1 MANVQNSFIKSKLN
15 KDLDA
20 RLLPNGEY
28 RDAKN
33 VQVSR
38 SEGANVGSLEN
49 VLGNKKLKDFN
60 VITGS
65 SKMVCIGKLV
75 SDSTSEVYLFLTSYT
90 DPNPSQLEY
99 TPGSEN
105 YIVVYNPSLPDT
117 ESLKVLVKGSFLNF
131 STTHE
136 IYHANLLEDLLFWT
150 DNRNQPRKINV
161 NLANPSL
168 STNPTYYINEDQ
180 ISVAKYNPYQP
191 IQLWQ
196 KNLTSTDPVPYETTM
211 KDVNSKTFPNG
222 ATAFTGGTSGG
233 GGGATI
239 TLVSLVG
246 EVPLGNPPTSQQTP
260 YGAATVGYIAQSGAA
275 ITPILDSSGNPVV
288 VNTIQY
294 FLGSENEWTV
304 GLKKNLSGTPQPVN
318 WPTLTAG
325 TEIVFNYN
333 TYYDKDFAG
342 DENYLEDK
350 FVRFSYRFKFE
361 DNEYSLIAP
370 FTQIAFIP
378 KQDGYFMYVRND
390 AKNFTSK
397 DDQADAYRSTIVSFV
412 ENKVDAIKLIIP
424 LPFPKSTI
432 QESLK
437 IKELD
442 IIYKESDALA
452 LKVIETIE
460 ITELTSG
467 TDSSIFEYDYLSKK
481 PYKVLPSSDT
491 TRVYDKIPVRAF
503 AQEIASNRVVYGN
516 FQNKHTPPTT
526 LDYNVTVSTKSDFNL
541 KDGTAVSGTTGGVIA
556 GTTINI
562 SSPTGTIQVGSV
574 VTSTTN
580 GVTIPPN
587 TSVTGGNF
595 TATIKLDKNV
605 TLVNSANLV
614 FTAVGTDTQAV
625 SKIEYPNHSVKQNRN
640 YQVGVVL
647 SDRYGRSS
655 TVILSR
661 SNSLVADSASG
672 LTFLGDTIY
681 APYLP
686 VGLEQSSWPG
696 NSIKVLFN
704 STIGPNGK
712 NVLDG
717 SPGIYNGEVSSSDY
731 NPLGWYSYKIVVKQT
746 EQEYY
751 NVYLPG
757 IMAAYPEDT
766 SLEIGITSHTVLI
779 NDNINK
785 VPRDLTEVGPD
796 QKQFRSSVQL
806 FGRVENT
813 STAAGYLSSTGNEQ
827 VYDNAGALTNQYY
840 PGRSSDTVS
849 TISTLRDLFDYSPVD
864 PPSPNY
870 FGQFYQLNSNPLVA
884 KISTTKKIGQI
895 SNENYKVSSALVNT
909 DVDPSTNPYK
919 ILLKN
924 VNGLSPVPV
933 GSLISGPGLDDNM
946 TVLSFTAVSG
956 QAYDAELTVTV
967 DEASTFSPSK
977 PTLKQNDRLDF
988 FPGFDDQRAVEK
1000 TPGIQYL
1007 AVYET
1012 EPVESLLDIFWESTS
1027 VGEVADLNNLILN
1040 ATGGGAGLSANL
1052 SASLW
1057 SEAYVLNNRIFDA
1070 NFTLVDA
1077 FGSNLPTSSGGSAGI
1092 VSVTLDSVSNGN
1104 GVNVQ
1109 TVEAS
1114 PYFELVGNAQD
1125 NTIPLGFFNI
1135 ILKQDY
1141 IDNVYYGQNSGDR
1154 NFTFSISWE
1163 TTDGSTNTIGGPQ
1176 VVNAGP
1182 SNVRPNDASPGI
1194 TTTPNSL
1201 EGSTI
1206 TSNRYT
1212 SLVAVANATNGSSN
1226 ASLKTS
1232 GIAWSLISVSNQ
1244 TSPNTDLVSQ
1254 GLFTMTNTVASG
1266 LRRGTLTNTSGGNM
1280 PASIYNIVI
1289 GVADAGGPSPV
1300 GTNISF
1306 VLDLRIVPNLVGIG
1320 EVTYCLNGTVS
1331 NCVSG
1336 ELQTAEYVVI
1346 QINTG
1351 TTDQNGFYIYDLG
1364 QSNFQTWANSCF
1376 GGNTI
1381 SINYTGRQ
1389 TSSNGNPISSCVP
1402 AYGTTLSAAEGVL
1415 EDRNYSGQ
1423 ASYANTITP
1432 PSLSSYTFE
1441 IV

>member
-49 VLGNKKLKDFN
+49 VLGNKELKSFESL
-60 VITGS
+60 TGEDD
-65 SKMVCIGKLV
+65 MVCIGKLV
-75 SDSTSEVYLFLTSYT
+75 SDSTSEVYLFLTSNT
-90 DPNPSQLEY
+90 DPNPSQLQY
-99 TPGSEN
+99 TPDSKN
-105 YIVVYNPSLPDT
+105 YIIVYNPSLST
-117 ESLKVLVKGSFLNF
+117 SNSVRILVKGSFLNF

-161 NLANPSL
+161 SLANPTGSA
-168 STNPTYYINEDQ
+168 SPTYYVNEDQ

-196 KNLTSTDPVPYETTM
+196 KNLTSADPVPYETTM

-233 GGGATI
+233 GGGASI

-246 EVPLGNPPTSQQTP
+246 EVPVSASP
-260 YGAATVGYIAQSGAA
+260 YGAATVGYIAQPGAA
-275 ITPILDSSGNPVV
+275 ITPIEDSSNPPNPVV
-288 VNTIQY
+288 VNTIVY
-294 FLGSENEWTV
+294 GAGSTDEWTV
-304 GLKKNLSGTPQPVN
+304 TLKDSNGAAFN

-333 TYYDKDFAG
+333 NYYDKDFAG

-370 FTQIAFIP
+370 FTQVAFIP
-378 KQDGYFMYVRND
+378 KQDGYFMYVRDD

-432 QESLK
+432 QDNLK

-460 ITELTSG
+460 TTELTSG
-467 TDSSIFEYDYLSKK
+467 ADSSIFEYDYLSKK

-503 AQEIASNRVVYGN
+503 AQEVAGNRVVYGN

-526 LDYNVTVSTKSDFNL
+526 LDYNVTVSAKSDFNL
-541 KDGTAVSGTTGGVIA
+541 KDGTAVSGSSGSITS
-556 GTTINI
+556 GTSITIGTV
-562 SSPTGTIQVGSV
+562 TGTIQVGSI
-574 VTSTTN
+574 VTSATN
-580 GVTIPPN
+580 GVTIPSN
-587 TSVTGGNF
+587 TSVTGGNL
-595 TATIKLDKNV
+595 TNAITLDKNV
-605 TLVNSANLV
+605 TLVNLANLV
-614 FTAVGTDTQAV
+614 FTAVGPDTQAV

-661 SNSLVADSASG
+661 SNNLVADSASG

-717 SPGIYNGEVSSSDY
+717 SPGIYNGDTTSADY

-757 IMAAYPEDT
+757 VMAAYPEDT
-766 SLEIGITSHTVLI
+766 SLEIGITSHAVLI

-840 PGRSSDTVS
+840 PGRNSDTVS
-849 TISTLRDLFDYSPVD
+849 TISTVRDLFDYNPVD

-870 FGQFYQLNSNPLVA
+870 FGQFYQLNSNPLIA

-895 SNENYKVSSALVNT
+895 SNENYKVSSALVNA
-909 DVDPSTNPYK
+909 DVDPSTSPYK

-924 VNGLSPVPV
+924 VNGFSPVPV

-946 TVLSFTAVSG
+946 TVLSFTEVSG

-967 DEASTFSPSK
+967 DEVSTFSPSK
-977 PTLKQNDRLDF
+977 PTLKENDRLDF

-1007 AVYET
+1007 SVYET

-1052 SASLW
+1052 STSNW

-1077 FGSNLPTSSGGSAGI
+1077 FGSNLLASSI
-1092 VSVTLDSVSNGN
+1092 VSVTLNSVSNGN

-1114 PYFELVGNAQD
+1114 PYFELVGNTQD
-1125 NTIPLGFFNI
+1125 NTIPVGFFNI

-1141 IDNVYYGQNSGDR
+1141 IDNVYYSQNEGDR
-1154 NFTFSISWE
+1154 NFTFSISWV
-1163 TTDGSTNTIGGPQ
+1163 TTDGLSPPTNTTGGPQ
-1176 VVNAGP
+1176 IVNAGP
-1182 SNVRPNDASPGI
+1182 SNIRPANASPGI

-1206 TSNRYT
+1206 ISNRYT

-1226 ASLKTS
+1226 ALLKTE

-1266 LRRGTLTNTSGGNM
+1266 LRRGTLTNTSGGSM
-1280 PASIYNIVI
+1280 PASIYNITI
-1289 GVADAGGPSPV
+1289 GVADAGGPEPV

-1306 VLDLRIVPNLVGIG
+1306 ILDLRIVPNLVGIG
-1320 EVTYCLNGTVS
+1320 TVTYCLDGTVS
-1331 NCVSG
+1331 NCESG
-1336 ELQTAEYVVI
+1336 ELENSEYVVI

-1351 TTDQNGFYIYDLG
+1351 TTSQNGFYIYDIG
-1364 QSNFQTWANSCF
+1364 PSNFQTWANSCF

-1389 TSSNGNPISSCVP
+1389 TSSNGNSISSCVP
-1402 AYGTTLSAAEGVL
+1402 AYGTTLSAAQGVL

-1423 ASYANTITP
+1423 ASYANTTTP
-1432 PSLSSYTFE
+1432 PSLSSYIFE
-1441 IV
+1441 II

>member
-65 SKMVCIGKLV
+65 SNMVCIGKLV

-246 EVPLGNPPTSQQTP
+246 EVPVSTSP

-370 FTQIAFIP
+370 FTQVAFIP

-432 QESLK
+432 QDSLK

-467 TDSSIFEYDYLSKK
+467 ADSSVFEYDYLSKK

-526 LDYNVTVSTKSDFNL
+526 LDYNVTVSAKSDFNL
-541 KDGTAVSGTTGGVIA
+541 KDGTAIS
-556 GTTINI
+556 
-562 SSPTGTIQVGSV
+562 SSPTGSVGIGTTITIGTTTGTVQIGSI
-574 VTSTTN
+574 VTSVTN
-580 GVTIPPN
+580 GVTIPSN
-587 TSVTGGNF
+587 TSVTGGNLS
-595 TATIKLDKNV
+595 TTITLDKAV
-605 TLVNSANLV
+605 TLVNPTNLV

-766 SLEIGITSHTVLI
+766 TQEIGITSHAVLI

-813 STAAGYLSSTGNEQ
+813 SEPAPGYLSSTGNEQ

-849 TISTLRDLFDYSPVD
+849 TISTLRDLFDYSPID
-864 PPSPNY
+864 PPRPNY
-870 FGQFYQLNSNPLVA
+870 FPQLYLVNSNPLVA
-884 KISTTKKIGQI
+884 RISTARQIGQI
-895 SNENYKVSSALVNT
+895 ATTNYSIASAQINANASGTVF
-909 DVDPSTNPYK
+909 V
-919 ILLKN
+919 LKN
-924 VNGLSPVPV
+924 VIGTPAPEMIVSGTGIPDGVTVVGYVGTSLTVSQTLTLDQDDFIYFVPGFSAPFLGELKV
-933 GSLISGPGLDDNM
+933 PGL
-946 TVLSFTAVSG
+946 
-956 QAYDAELTVTV
+956 
-967 DEASTFSPSK
+967 
-977 PTLKQNDRLDF
+977 
-988 FPGFDDQRAVEK
+988 
-1000 TPGIQYL
+1000 QYL

-1040 ATGGGAGLSANL
+1040 ATGGSAGLSANL
-1052 SASLW
+1052 SASNW

-1077 FGSNLPTSSGGSAGI
+1077 FGGNLPTSSI
-1092 VSVTLDSVSNGN
+1092 VSVTLDSVFNGN
-1104 GVNVQ
+1104 SINVQ
-1109 TVEAS
+1109 TIETT
-1114 PYFELVGNAQD
+1114 PYFELVSNAQD
-1125 NTIPLGFFNI
+1125 NTIPVGFFNI
-1135 ILKQDY
+1135 ILKQEY
-1141 IDNVYYGQNSGDR
+1141 IDAVYYSQNSGNR
-1154 NFTFSISWE
+1154 NFTFSISWV
-1163 TTDGSTNTIGGPQ
+1163 TTDGSTNTTGGPAII
-1176 VVNAGP
+1176 NAGP
-1182 SNVRPNDASPGI
+1182 SNVRPADASPGI
-1194 TTTPNSL
+1194 TTSPNSL
-1201 EGSTI
+1201 QGSTI
-1206 TSNRYT
+1206 ISNRYT

-1244 TSPNTDLVSQ
+1244 TSPNIDLVSQ

-1306 VLDLRIVPNLVGIG
+1306 ILDLRVVPYSVGSGLVNWC
-1320 EVTYCLNGTVS
+1320 EVVDGQGD
-1331 NCVSG
+1331 CVSG
-1336 ELQTAEYVVI
+1336 ESKQHRYVAIEI
-1346 QINTG
+1346 QG
-1351 TTDQNGFYIYDLG
+1351 GSFDGFYVYDAG
-1364 QSNFQTWANSCF
+1364 ENQSFSGWVSSCF

-1381 SINYTGRQ
+1381 TLNYTDRQ
-1389 TSSNGNPISSCVP
+1389 TTISGSPINSCIP
-1402 AYGTTLSAAEGVL
+1402 AFANTLASAKQILDA
-1415 EDRNYSGQ
+1415 RNY
-1423 ASYANTITP
+1423 N
-1432 PSLSSYTFE
+1432 SSADYLNLLAQDTTGLTFE
-1441 IV
+1441 IT

>member
-65 SKMVCIGKLV
+65 SNMVCIGKLV

-161 NLANPSL
+161 NLANPTF
-168 STNPTYYINEDQ
+168 STNPTYYVNEDQ

-191 IQLWQ
+191 IRLWQ
-196 KNLTSTDPVPYETTM
+196 KNLTSADPVPYETTM

-233 GGGATI
+233 GGGASI

-246 EVPLGNPPTSQQTP
+246 EVPVSASP
-260 YGAATVGYIAQSGAA
+260 YGAATVGYIAQPGAA
-275 ITPILDSSGNPVV
+275 ITPIEDSSNPPNPVV
-288 VNTIQY
+288 VNTIVY
-294 FLGSENEWTV
+294 GAGSVDEWTV
-304 GLKKNLSGTPQPVN
+304 TLKDSNGAAFN

-370 FTQIAFIP
+370 FTQVAFIP

-432 QESLK
+432 QDSLK

-467 TDSSIFEYDYLSKK
+467 ADSSIFEYDYLSKK

-526 LDYNVTVSTKSDFNL
+526 LDYNVTVSAKSDFNL
-541 KDGTAVSGTTGGVIA
+541 KDGTAIS
-556 GTTINI
+556 
-562 SSPTGTIQVGSV
+562 SSPTGSVGIGATITIGTTTGTVQIGSI
-574 VTSTTN
+574 VTSVTN
-580 GVTIPPN
+580 GVTIPSN
-587 TSVTGGNF
+587 TSVTGGNLS
-595 TATIKLDKNV
+595 TTITLDKAV
-605 TLVNSANLV
+605 TLVNPTNLV

-661 SNSLVADSASG
+661 SNSLIADSASG

-766 SLEIGITSHTVLI
+766 SLEIGITSHAVLI

-849 TISTLRDLFDYSPVD
+849 TISTLRELFDYSPID
-864 PPSPNY
+864 PPRPNY
-870 FGQFYQLNSNPLVA
+870 FPQLYLVNSNPLVA
-884 KISTTKKIGQI
+884 RISTAKQIGQI
-895 SNENYKVSSALVNT
+895 ATTNYSVASAQINANT
-909 DVDPSTNPYK
+909 SGTVFP
-919 ILLKN
+919 LKN
-924 VNGLSPVPV
+924 VIGTPASEMIVSGTGIPDGVTVVGYAGTNLTVSQTLTLDEDDFIYLVPGFSTPFLGEPKV
-933 GSLISGPGLDDNM
+933 PGL
-946 TVLSFTAVSG
+946 
-956 QAYDAELTVTV
+956 
-967 DEASTFSPSK
+967 
-977 PTLKQNDRLDF
+977 
-988 FPGFDDQRAVEK
+988 
-1000 TPGIQYL
+1000 QYL
-1007 AVYET
+1007 SVYET

-1052 SASLW
+1052 STSNW

-1077 FGSNLPTSSGGSAGI
+1077 FGSNLPNSSI

-1135 ILKQDY
+1135 ILKQEY
-1141 IDNVYYGQNSGDR
+1141 IDAVYYSQNSGDR
-1154 NFTFSISWE
+1154 NFTFSISWV
-1163 TTDGSTNTIGGPQ
+1163 TTDGSTNTTGGPQ
-1176 VVNAGP
+1176 IVNAGP
-1182 SNVRPNDASPGI
+1182 SNVRPADASPGI
-1194 TTTPNSL
+1194 TTSPNSL
-1201 EGSTI
+1201 QGSTI
-1206 TSNRYT
+1206 ISNRYT

-1232 GIAWSLISVSNQ
+1232 GIAWSLISVTNQ
-1244 TSPNTDLVSQ
+1244 TSPNIDLVSQ

-1306 VLDLRIVPNLVGIG
+1306 ILDLRVVPYSVGSGLVDWCEAVDSQGD
-1320 EVTYCLNGTVS
+1320 
-1331 NCVSG
+1331 CVSG
-1336 ELQTAEYVVI
+1336 ENRRNRYVAIEI
-1346 QINTG
+1346 QG
-1351 TTDQNGFYIYDLG
+1351 GSFDGFYVYDIG
-1364 QSNFQTWANSCF
+1364 ANQSFSGWVSSCF

-1381 SINYTGRQ
+1381 TLNYTGRQ
-1389 TSSNGNPISSCVP
+1389 TSLSGSPINSCIP
-1402 AYGTTLSAAEGVL
+1402 AFANTLASAKQILDA
-1415 EDRNYSGQ
+1415 RNY
-1423 ASYANTITP
+1423 N
-1432 PSLSSYTFE
+1432 SSADYLNLLAQDTTGLTFE
-1441 IV
+1441 IT

>member
-49 VLGNKKLKDFN
+49 VLGNKELKSFESL
-60 VITGS
+60 TGEDD
-65 SKMVCIGKLV
+65 MVCIGKLV
-75 SDSTSEVYLFLTSYT
+75 SDSTSEVYLFLTSNT
-90 DPNPSQLEY
+90 DPNPGQLQY
-99 TPGSEN
+99 TPDSKN
-105 YIVVYNPSLPDT
+105 YIIVYNSSLST
-117 ESLKVLVKGSFLNF
+117 SSSVRILVKGSFLNF

-161 NLANPSL
+161 NLANPTGSA
-168 STNPTYYINEDQ
+168 NPTHYTTEDQ

-222 ATAFTGGTSGG
+222 ATALTGGTSGG

-246 EVPLGNPPTSQQTP
+246 EVPVSTSP
-260 YGAATVGYIAQSGAA
+260 YGAATVGYIPQTGAA

-288 VNTIQY
+288 VDTIQY

-304 GLKKNLSGTPQPVN
+304 KLKKNLSGTPVTVN

-325 TEIVFNYN
+325 TEIVFNAN

-361 DNEYSLIAP
+361 DNEYSLMAP
-370 FTQIAFIP
+370 FTQVAFIP
-378 KQDGYFMYVRND
+378 KQDGYFMYVRD
-390 AKNFTSK
+390 DVKNFTSK
-397 DDQADAYRSTIVSFV
+397 DDQAAAYRSTVVSFV

-424 LPFPKSTI
+424 LPFPKSSI
-432 QESLK
+432 QDSLK

-452 LKVIETIE
+452 IKVIETVE
-460 ITELTSG
+460 INELTSG
-467 TDSSIFEYDYLSKK
+467 ADSNVFEYDYLSKK

-541 KDGTAVSGTTGGVIA
+541 KDGTAVCVTAGSIIA
-556 GTTINI
+556 GTTITI
-562 SSPTGTIQVGSV
+562 SNPTGTIQVGSV
-574 VTSTTN
+574 VTSATN

-595 TATIKLDKNV
+595 TTTIKLDKNV
-605 TLVNSANLV
+605 TLVSSANLV

-704 STIGPNGK
+704 STIGPNSK

-717 SPGIYNGEVSSSDY
+717 SPGIYNGDVSSSEY

-757 IMAAYPEDT
+757 IMAAYPEDAT
-766 SLEIGITSHTVLI
+766 QEIGITSHTVLI

-813 STAAGYLSSTGNEQ
+813 STAAGYLSSDNGQ

-840 PGRSSDTVS
+840 PGRNSDTVS
-849 TISTLRDLFDYSPVD
+849 TISTVRDLFDYSPID
-864 PPSPNY
+864 PPRPNY
-870 FGQFYQLNSNPLVA
+870 FPQFYLVNSNPLIA
-884 KISTTKKIGQI
+884 RISTAKQIGQI
-895 SNENYKVSSALVNT
+895 PTTNYSVASAQINADATGTAFV
-909 DVDPSTNPYK
+909 
-919 ILLKN
+919 LKN
-924 VNGLSPVPV
+924 VIGTPISTMIVSGTGIPDGVTVVSYSGTNLTVSQTLTLKEDDFVYFVPGFASPFLGEPKV
-933 GSLISGPGLDDNM
+933 PGL
-946 TVLSFTAVSG
+946 
-956 QAYDAELTVTV
+956 
-967 DEASTFSPSK
+967 
-977 PTLKQNDRLDF
+977 
-988 FPGFDDQRAVEK
+988 
-1000 TPGIQYL
+1000 QYL

-1027 VGEVADLNNLILN
+1027 VGEVSDLNNLILN

-1052 SASLW
+1052 STSNW
-1057 SEAYVLNNRIFDA
+1057 SEAYVLGNRIFDN

-1077 FGSNLPTSSGGSAGI
+1077 FGSNLSTSSI
-1092 VSVTLDSVSNGN
+1092 VSVTLNSVVNGN
-1104 GVNVQ
+1104 EVNVQ
-1109 TVEAS
+1109 TVENT
-1114 PYFELVGNAQD
+1114 PYFELVSNAQD

-1135 ILKQDY
+1135 ILKAEY
-1141 IDNVYYGQNSGDR
+1141 INNVYYSQNEGDR

-1163 TTDGSTNTIGGPQ
+1163 TTDGSTNTTGGPAI
-1176 VVNAGP
+1176 VNAGP
-1182 SNVRPNDASPGI
+1182 SNVRPADASPGI
-1194 TTTPNSL
+1194 TTSPNNL

-1206 TSNRYT
+1206 ISNRYT
-1212 SLVAVANATNGSSN
+1212 SLVAIANATNGSSN
-1226 ASLKTS
+1226 ALLKTE

-1280 PASIYNIVI
+1280 PASIYNITI

-1306 VLDLRIVPNLVGIG
+1306 ILDLRVVPQSVGSGIVNWC
-1320 EVTYCLNGTVS
+1320 EVVDGQG

-1336 ELQTAEYVVI
+1336 EDRQSRYVVI
-1346 QINTG
+1346 EISG
-1351 TTDQNGFYIYDLG
+1351 GDFDGFYAYDLG
-1364 QSNFQTWANSCF
+1364 ANTSFSAWVSSCF

-1381 SINYTGRQ
+1381 TLNYTGRQ
-1389 TSSNGNPISSCVP
+1389 TSTSGSPISSCIP
-1402 AYGTTLSAAEGVL
+1402 AFANTLAGAKDILDS
-1415 EDRNYSGQ
+1415 RNYNSS
-1423 ASYANTITP
+1423 ASYLNLLAQDTTG
-1432 PSLSSYTFE
+1432 LTFE
-1441 IV
+1441 IT

>member
-65 SKMVCIGKLV
+65 SSMVCIGKLV

-161 NLANPSL
+161 SLANPTGSA
-168 STNPTYYINEDQ
+168 NPTYYETEDQ

-191 IQLWQ
+191 IRLWQ
-196 KNLTSTDPVPYETTM
+196 KNLTSADPVPYETTM

-233 GGGATI
+233 GGGASI

-246 EVPLGNPPTSQQTP
+246 EVPVSTSP
-260 YGAATVGYIAQSGAA
+260 YGAATVGYIAQPGAA
-275 ITPILDSSGNPVV
+275 ITPIQDSSNPPNPVV
-288 VNTIQY
+288 VNTIEY
-294 FLGSENEWTV
+294 VPAIAGGFEWEVT
-304 GLKKNLSGTPQPVN
+304 LKDINGAAFN
-318 WPTLTAG
+318 WPTLVAG
-325 TEIVFNYN
+325 TEVVFNYN

-370 FTQIAFIP
+370 FTQVAFIP
-378 KQDGYFMYVRND
+378 KQDGYFMYVRDD

-432 QESLK
+432 QDSLK

-467 TDSSIFEYDYLSKK
+467 ADSSVFEYDYLSKK

-526 LDYNVTVSTKSDFNL
+526 LDYNVTVSAKSDFNL
-541 KDGTAVSGTTGGVIA
+541 KDGTAIS
-556 GTTINI
+556 
-562 SSPTGTIQVGSV
+562 SSPTGSVGIGTTITIGTTTGTVQIGSI
-574 VTSTTN
+574 VTSVTN
-580 GVTIPPN
+580 GVTIPSN
-587 TSVTGGNF
+587 TSVTGGNLS
-595 TATIKLDKNV
+595 TTITLDKAV
-605 TLVNSANLV
+605 TLVNLTNLV

-661 SNSLVADSASG
+661 SNSLIADSASG
-672 LTFLGDTIY
+672 LTFSGDTIY

-717 SPGIYNGEVSSSDY
+717 SPGIYNGYPTSADY

-766 SLEIGITSHTVLI
+766 SLEIGITSHAVLI

-813 STAAGYLSSTGNEQ
+813 STEAGYLSSTGNEQ

-849 TISTLRDLFDYSPVD
+849 TISTLRDLFDYSPID
-864 PPSPNY
+864 PPRPNY
-870 FGQFYQLNSNPLVA
+870 FPQLYLVNSNPLVA
-884 KISTTKKIGQI
+884 RISTAKQIGQI
-895 SNENYKVSSALVNT
+895 ATTNYSVASAQINANASGTGFV
-909 DVDPSTNPYK
+909 
-919 ILLKN
+919 LKN
-924 VNGLSPVPV
+924 VIGTPAPQMIVSGTGIPDGVTVVGYSGTSLTVSQTLTLDEDDFIYFVPGFSAPFLGEPKV
-933 GSLISGPGLDDNM
+933 PGL
-946 TVLSFTAVSG
+946 
-956 QAYDAELTVTV
+956 
-967 DEASTFSPSK
+967 
-977 PTLKQNDRLDF
+977 
-988 FPGFDDQRAVEK
+988 
-1000 TPGIQYL
+1000 QYL

-1052 SASLW
+1052 STSLW

-1077 FGSNLPTSSGGSAGI
+1077 FGSELLPGNI

-1135 ILKQDY
+1135 ILKQEY
-1141 IDNVYYGQNSGDR
+1141 IDAVYYSQNSGDR
-1154 NFTFSISWE
+1154 NFTFLISWE
-1163 TTDGSTNTIGGPQ
+1163 TTDGLSPPTNTTGGPQ

-1194 TTTPNSL
+1194 TTSPNSL
-1201 EGSTI
+1201 QGSTI
-1206 TSNRYT
+1206 ISNRYT
-1212 SLVAVANATNGSSN
+1212 SLVAVADAANGSSN
-1226 ASLKTS
+1226 ALLKTS

-1244 TSPNTDLVSQ
+1244 TSPNIDLVSQ

-1280 PASIYNIVI
+1280 PASIYNITI

-1306 VLDLRIVPNLVGIG
+1306 ILDLRVVPYSVGSGLVNWC
-1320 EVTYCLNGTVS
+1320 EVVDGQGD
-1331 NCVSG
+1331 CVSG
-1336 ELQTAEYVVI
+1336 ETRQNRYVAIEI
-1346 QINTG
+1346 QG
-1351 TTDQNGFYIYDLG
+1351 GSFDGFYVYDIG
-1364 QSNFQTWANSCF
+1364 EQSFSSWVSNCF
-1376 GGNTI
+1376 GGSTI
-1381 SINYTGRQ
+1381 TLNYTGRQ
-1389 TSSNGNPISSCVP
+1389 TTISGSPINSCIP
-1402 AYGTTLSAAEGVL
+1402 AFANTLASAKQILDA
-1415 EDRNYSGQ
+1415 RNY
-1423 ASYANTITP
+1423 N
-1432 PSLSSYTFE
+1432 SSADYLNLLAQDTTGLTFE
-1441 IV
+1441 IT

>member
-49 VLGNKKLKDFN
+49 VLGNEELKSFESL
-60 VITGS
+60 TGADD
-65 SKMVCIGKLV
+65 MVCIGKLV
-75 SDSTSEVYLFLTSYT
+75 SDSTSEVYLFLTSNT
-90 DPNPSQLEY
+90 DPNPGQLQY

-105 YIVVYNPSLPDT
+105 YIIVYNSSLPVNN
-117 ESLKVLVKGSFLNF
+117 SIKILVKGSFLNF

-161 NLANPSL
+161 SLANPTGSA
-168 STNPTYYINEDQ
+168 SPTHYVNEDQ

-196 KNLTSTDPVPYETTM
+196 KNLTSADPVPYETTM

-233 GGGATI
+233 GGGASI

-260 YGAATVGYIAQSGAA
+260 YGAATVGYIAQPGAA
-275 ITPILDSSGNPVV
+275 ITPIEDSSGNPVV
-288 VNTIQY
+288 VDTIVY
-294 FLGSENEWTV
+294 GAGSADEWTV
-304 GLKKNLSGTPQPVN
+304 VLKKNLSGTPQLVN

-361 DNEYSLIAP
+361 DNEYSLMAP
-370 FTQIAFIP
+370 FTQVAFIP
-378 KQDGYFMYVRND
+378 KQDGYFMYVRDD
-390 AKNFTSK
+390 AKNFTRK

-424 LPFPKSTI
+424 LPFSKSTI
-432 QESLK
+432 QNSLK

-460 ITELTSG
+460 VTELTSG
-467 TDSSIFEYDYLSKK
+467 ADSSVFEYDYLSKK

-503 AQEIASNRVVYGN
+503 AQEVAGNRVVYGN

-526 LDYNVTVSTKSDFNL
+526 LDYNVTVSAKSDFNL
-541 KDGTAVSGTTGGVIA
+541 KDGTAVSGSSGSITSGASITV
-556 GTTINI
+556 GTV
-562 SSPTGTIQVGSV
+562 TGTIQVGSI
-574 VTSTTN
+574 VTSATN
-580 GVTIPPN
+580 GVTIPSN
-587 TSVTGGNF
+587 TSVTGGNL
-595 TATIKLDKNV
+595 TNAITLDKNV
-605 TLVNSANLV
+605 TLVNLANLV
-614 FTAVGTDTQAV
+614 FTAVGPDTQAV

-717 SPGIYNGEVSSSDY
+717 SPGIYNGDTTSADY

-766 SLEIGITSHTVLI
+766 SLEIGITSHAVLI

-813 STAAGYLSSTGNEQ
+813 STTAGYLSSTGNEQ

-849 TISTLRDLFDYSPVD
+849 TISTLRDLFDYNPVD

-870 FGQFYQLNSNPLVA
+870 FGQFYQLNSNPLIA

-895 SNENYKVSSALVNT
+895 SNENYKVSSALVNA

-946 TVLSFTAVSG
+946 TVLSFTEVSG

-1052 SASLW
+1052 STSNW

-1077 FGSNLPTSSGGSAGI
+1077 FGSNLLASSI
-1092 VSVTLDSVSNGN
+1092 VSVTLNSVSNGH

-1135 ILKQDY
+1135 ILKQEY
-1141 IDNVYYGQNSGDR
+1141 IDAVYYSQSEGDR
-1154 NFTFSISWE
+1154 NFTFSISWV
-1163 TTDGSTNTIGGPQ
+1163 TTDGLSPPTNTTGGPQ

-1182 SNVRPNDASPGI
+1182 SNVRPADASPGI
-1194 TTTPNSL
+1194 TTSPNSL
-1201 EGSTI
+1201 QGSTI
-1206 TSNRYT
+1206 ISNRYT

-1226 ASLKTS
+1226 ALLKTE

-1280 PASIYNIVI
+1280 PASIYNITI

-1306 VLDLRIVPNLVGIG
+1306 ILDLRVVPYSVGSGLVNWC
-1320 EVTYCLNGTVS
+1320 EVVDGQGD
-1331 NCVSG
+1331 CVSG
-1336 ELQTAEYVVI
+1336 ENRQNRYVAIEI
-1346 QINTG
+1346 QG
-1351 TTDQNGFYIYDLG
+1351 GSFDGFYVYDIG
-1364 QSNFQTWANSCF
+1364 EQSFSSWVSNCF

-1381 SINYTGRQ
+1381 TLNYTGRQ
-1389 TSSNGNPISSCVP
+1389 TTISGSPINSCIP
-1402 AYGTTLSAAEGVL
+1402 AFANTLASAKQILDA
-1415 EDRNYSGQ
+1415 RNYNSSADYLNLLAQ
-1423 ASYANTITP
+1423 DTT
-1432 PSLSSYTFE
+1432 SLTFE
-1441 IV
+1441 IT

>member
-49 VLGNKKLKDFN
+49 VLGNKELKSFESL
-60 VITGS
+60 TGEDD
-65 SKMVCIGKLV
+65 MVCIGKLV
-75 SDSTSEVYLFLTSYT
+75 SDSTSEVYLFLTSNT
-90 DPNPSQLEY
+90 DPNPSQLQY
-99 TPGSEN
+99 TPDSKN
-105 YIVVYNPSLPDT
+105 YIIVYNPSLST
-117 ESLKVLVKGSFLNF
+117 SNSVRILVKGSFLNF

-161 NLANPSL
+161 SLANPTGSA
-168 STNPTYYINEDQ
+168 SPTYYVNEDQ

-196 KNLTSTDPVPYETTM
+196 KNLTSADPVPYETTM

-233 GGGATI
+233 GGGASI

-246 EVPLGNPPTSQQTP
+246 EVPVSASP
-260 YGAATVGYIAQSGAA
+260 YGAATVGYIAQPGAA
-275 ITPILDSSGNPVV
+275 ITPIEDSSNPPNPVV
-288 VNTIQY
+288 VNTIVY
-294 FLGSENEWTV
+294 GAGSTDEWTV
-304 GLKKNLSGTPQPVN
+304 TLKDSNGAAFN

-333 TYYDKDFAG
+333 NYYDKDFAG

-370 FTQIAFIP
+370 FTQVAFIP
-378 KQDGYFMYVRND
+378 KQDGYFMYVRDD

-432 QESLK
+432 QDNLK

-460 ITELTSG
+460 TTELTSG
-467 TDSSIFEYDYLSKK
+467 VDSSVFEYDYLSKK

-526 LDYNVTVSTKSDFNL
+526 LDYNVTVSAKSDFSL
-541 KDGTAVSGTTGGVIA
+541 KDGTAISSSPTGSVGI
-556 GTTINI
+556 GTTITI
-562 SSPTGTIQVGSV
+562 SNPTGTIQVGSV

-580 GVTIPPN
+580 GVTIPSN
-587 TSVTGGNF
+587 TSVTGGNLS
-595 TATIKLDKNV
+595 TTITLDKAV
-605 TLVNSANLV
+605 TLVNNTNLV
-614 FTAVGTDTQAV
+614 FTAVGPDTQAV

-717 SPGIYNGEVSSSDY
+717 SPGIYNGDTTSADY

-757 IMAAYPEDT
+757 VMAAYPEDT
-766 SLEIGITSHTVLI
+766 SLEIGITSHAVLI

-840 PGRSSDTVS
+840 PGRNSDTVS
-849 TISTLRDLFDYSPVD
+849 TISTVRDLFDYNPVD

-870 FGQFYQLNSNPLVA
+870 FGQFYQLNSNPLIA

-895 SNENYKVSSALVNT
+895 SNENYKVSSALVNA
-909 DVDPSTNPYK
+909 DVDPSTSPYK

-924 VNGLSPVPV
+924 VNGFSPVPV

-946 TVLSFTAVSG
+946 TVLSFTEVSG

-967 DEASTFSPSK
+967 DEVSTFSPSK
-977 PTLKQNDRLDF
+977 PTLKENDRLDF

-1007 AVYET
+1007 SVYET

-1027 VGEVADLNNLILN
+1027 VGEVSNLNNLILN

-1052 SASLW
+1052 STSNW
-1057 SEAYVLNNRIFDA
+1057 SEAYVLNNRIFDN

-1077 FGSNLPTSSGGSAGI
+1077 FGSNLSTSSI
-1092 VSVTLDSVSNGN
+1092 VSVALDSVFNGSQ
-1104 GVNVQ
+1104 VDVQ
-1109 TVEAS
+1109 NVEAT
-1114 PYFELVGNAQD
+1114 PYFELVSNAQD

-1135 ILKQDY
+1135 ILKTEY
-1141 IDNVYYGQNSGDR
+1141 INNVYYSQNEGDR
-1154 NFTFSISWE
+1154 NFTFKISWV
-1163 TTDGSTNTIGGPQ
+1163 TTDGSTNTTGGPQ
-1176 VVNAGP
+1176 IVNAGP
-1182 SNVRPNDASPGI
+1182 SNVRPADASPGI
-1194 TTTPNSL
+1194 TTTPNNL

-1206 TSNRYT
+1206 ISNRYT

-1226 ASLKTS
+1226 ALLKTE

-1280 PASIYNIVI
+1280 PASIYNITI

-1306 VLDLRIVPNLVGIG
+1306 ILDLRIIPHSVGSGIVNWC
-1320 EVTYCLNGTVS
+1320 EVVDGQGD
-1331 NCVSG
+1331 CVSG
-1336 ELQTAEYVVI
+1336 ENRQSRYVVI
-1346 QINTG
+1346 EIQG
-1351 TTDQNGFYIYDLG
+1351 GAYDGFYAYDLG
-1364 QSNFQTWANSCF
+1364 EQSFSSWVSNCF
-1376 GGNTI
+1376 GGTTI
-1381 SINYTGRQ
+1381 TLNYTGRQ
-1389 TSSNGNPISSCVP
+1389 TSLSGSPVSSCVP
-1402 AYGTTLSAAEGVL
+1402 AFANTLSSAKQIL
-1415 EDRNYSGQ
+1415 DSRNY
-1423 ASYANTITP
+1423 N
-1432 PSLSSYTFE
+1432 SSADYLNLLAQDTTGLTFE
-1441 IV
+1441 II